1 MKVVRKDSTGEQEGF
16 PVINVL
22 SPDAAIE
29 SGQIRVE
36 RAYPTAQFGE
46 RTDPR
51 FDGRVKKVLEE
62 TGKLKYSK
70 SDGGFK
76 EIGCLR

>member
-1 MKVVRKDSTGEQEGF
+1 MKVEQEGF

-22 SPDAAIE
+22 SPDAPIE
-29 SGQIRVE
+29 SGQIQIE

-46 RTDPR
+46 GTDPR
-51 FDGRVKKVLEE
+51 FDDRVKKVLEE
-62 TGKLKYSK
+62 PAKLKYSK

-76 EIGCLR
+76 EIGSLI

>member
-1 MKVVRKDSTGEQEGF
+1 M
-16 PVINVL
+16 
-22 SPDAAIE
+22 PDAPIE
-29 SGQIRVE
+29 SGQIQIA
-36 RAYPTAQFGE
+36 RAYPAVQFGE
-46 RTDPR
+46 GTDPR

-70 SDGGFK
+70 SDEGFK